1 MPDSSPIP
9 KVPPKHQFRKNESGA
24 NEESDA
30 SSDESKKVKDDL
42 SDYIDENFDLDETDE
57 LWGIQRQ
64 LNNCHMLQPNQN
76 DIAQI
81 DKKCTN
87 KK

>member
-1 MPDSSPIP
+1 MFL
-9 KVPPKHQFRKNESGA
+9 PPKQGKNNQFKKDSGL

-64 LNNCHMLQPNQN
+64 LNNCHMLEPH
-76 DIAQI
+76 
-81 DKKCTN
+81 
-87 KK
+87 

>member
-1 MPDSSPIP
+1 MI
-9 KVPPKHQFRKNESGA
+9 SG

-30 SSDESKKVKDDL
+30 SNSGESKKAKDDL

-64 LNNCHMLQPNQN
+64 LNNCHMLYPN
-76 DIAQI
+76 
-81 DKKCTN
+81 
-87 KK
+87 